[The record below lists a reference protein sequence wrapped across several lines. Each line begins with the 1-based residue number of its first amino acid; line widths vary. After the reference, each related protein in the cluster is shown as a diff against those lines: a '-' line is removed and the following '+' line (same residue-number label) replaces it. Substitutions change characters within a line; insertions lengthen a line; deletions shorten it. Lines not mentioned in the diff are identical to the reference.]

1 MGEYKRLNVLSQRS
15 FLDDYKDRNAVN
27 EVTAMV
33 NTAGN
38 RRTRRKIEKSLIKTE
53 NILRY
58 ADKKAAERANEEI
71 IKRTDSNYVHFFAIL
86 ALTMYE
92 DYRWRENY
100 DNDHGQITSL
110 MERLNKKMVKYE
122 GYSTEEVVK
131 IVDDLTGILLMTDK
145 QAENYH
151 GQS

>member
-27 EVTAMV
+27 EVAAMV

-92 DYRWRENY
+92 DYRWRESD

-131 IVDDLTGILLMTDK
+131 MVDDLTGILLMTDK

-151 GQS
+151 G

>member
-27 EVTAMV
+27 EVAAMV

-92 DYRWRENY
+92 DYRWRESD

-131 IVDDLTGILLMTDK
+131 IVDDLTGILLLTDK

>member
-27 EVTAMV
+27 EVAAMV

-92 DYRWRENY
+92 DYRWRESD

-131 IVDDLTGILLMTDK
+131 MVDDLTGILLMTDK
-145 QAENYH
+145 QAEHYN
-151 GQS
+151 G

>member
-1 MGEYKRLNVLSQRS
+1 MGDYKRLNVLSNRS
-15 FLDDYKDRNAVN
+15 FLDDLQDRNAVN

-33 NTAGN
+33 SSAGN

-58 ADKKAAERANEEI
+58 ADKKASERANEEI

-92 DYRWRENY
+92 DYHWQESA

-122 GYSTEEVVK
+122 EYSTDEIVK
-131 IVDDLTGILLMTDK
+131 MVDDLMGILLLTDK
-145 QAENYH
+145 QARNYD

>member
-1 MGEYKRLNVLSQRS
+1 MGKYQTLNVLSQRS

-27 EVTAMV
+27 EVSAMV
-33 NTAGN
+33 SSAGN

-58 ADKKAAERANEEI
+58 ADKKASERANEEI

-92 DYRWRENY
+92 DYHWKENIFCY
-100 DNDHGQITSL
+100 D
-110 MERLNKKMVKYE
+110 K
-122 GYSTEEVVK
+122 
-131 IVDDLTGILLMTDK
+131 
-145 QAENYH
+145 ENN
-151 GQS
+151 

>member
-33 NTAGN
+33 SSAGN

-92 DYRWRENY
+92 DYRWRESD

-145 QAENYH
+145 QAEKYD

>member
-1 MGEYKRLNVLSQRS
+1 MGKYQTLNVLSQRS

-92 DYRWRENY
+92 DYRWRESD

-151 GQS
+151 G